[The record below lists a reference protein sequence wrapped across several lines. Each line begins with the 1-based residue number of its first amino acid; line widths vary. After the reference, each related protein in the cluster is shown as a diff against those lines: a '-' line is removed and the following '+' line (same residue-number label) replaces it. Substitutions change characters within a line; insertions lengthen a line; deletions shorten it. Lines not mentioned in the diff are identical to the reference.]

1 MENKKIIDMEI
12 GSQAFSK
19 DGNWQVIRR
28 FKVIEKEKQPKY
40 SYEVNTMV
48 DLMKMHHN
56 YSKVGEILGI
66 SDNAVKKRFIRLGY
80 PDNIK
85 DLIKVLE

>member
-1 MENKKIIDMEI
+1 
-12 GSQAFSK
+12 
-19 DGNWQVIRR
+19 
-28 FKVIEKEKQPKY
+28 
-40 SYEVNTMV
+40 
-48 DLMKMHHN
+48 MKMHHN

>member
-1 MENKKIIDMEI
+1 MNKYDDINIVSEKIGKKSRTVLRYI
-12 GSQAFSK
+12 K
-19 DGNWQVIRR
+19 KYNLVI
-28 FKVIEKEKQPKY
+28 KEKQPKY